1 MATVS
6 TLVELFGVSKHTVRT
21 WTHQFGQ
28 YLSPGANPPAGGK
41 RWFSDE
47 DLGVFALIAHK
58 RGRNASY
65 GEIHK
70 ALMAGERGEVPALTH
85 SLVSSGKIGL
95 MPPPTFSSD
104 FAPVEVFHLFAEKL
118 TQQYQLQINDLQK
131 EILRL
136 ERDQSYMRQQFE
148 KLLGQY
154 NQERGQWVETE
165 KKVARLET
173 ELASTTQLTQQLKE
187 ERTARMNAVNQLA
200 AAQAKAAQLE
210 TVVDSLQQEKGKGSG
225 GLFSRK

>member
-21 WTHQFGQ
+21 WAYRFRHH
-28 YLSPGANPPAGGK
+28 LSPNANPPRGDK
-41 RWFSDE
+41 RWFSDQ

-65 GEIHK
+65 EEIGR
-70 ALMAGERGEVPALTH
+70 ALQDGERVELPALTQ
-85 SLVSSGKIGL
+85 SLVSAGKIGL
-95 MPPPTFSSD
+95 TPPPTMSAD

-136 ERDQSYMRQQFE
+136 ERDQSYTRQQFE

-165 KKVARLET
+165 KKVSRLET
-173 ELASTTQLTQQLKE
+173 ELATTVQLTQQLKE

-210 TVVDSLQQEKGKGSG
+210 VVVESLQQDKAKASG